1 MLRVGALGRAALRGG
16 FARRM
21 STKLADWATIDP
33 AKWNGA
39 NPYHVENLGAWPW
52 RGGERTRAAQRAGRP
67 NCHKRA
73 WIRAFNAGGV
83 AKLETPAR
91 AANGQRRADPML
103 TLPSTTVPT
112 CKHLAPPAVAGAWTK
127 AAQHEVVVDPMN
139 GEPFLHVPDTALGE
153 LAPFVESLNACPKTG
168 LHNPLRDVDR
178 YRMLGDVSFKAA
190 AALRDPAVFDFFAKL
205 VQRTSPKS
213 DAQAAAEVR
222 ITRQFLDNFTGD
234 NVRFLARGFSVP
246 GDHNGQ
252 QSNGYRFPF
261 GPVSIITPFNFP
273 IEIPAL
279 QVRAAR
285 WEGGGVRPRGRCR
298 SSAAPT
304 LQHALP
310 VHLYPPFPLL
320 CTRR

>member
-1 MLRVGALGRAALRGG
+1 MGRTAARTTQLPDARG
-16 FARRM
+16 
-21 STKLADWATIDP
+21 
-33 AKWNGA
+33 
-39 NPYHVENLGAWPW
+39 Y
-52 RGGERTRAAQRAGRP
+52 GERCRACHVTLLEIRP
-67 NCHKRA
+67 TTGYNARWA
-73 WIRAFNAGGV
+73 AFSPV
-83 AKLETPAR
+83 APLSAPAPHP
-91 AANGQRRADPML
+91 NF
-103 TLPSTTVPT
+103 
-112 CKHLAPPAVAGAWTK
+112 AVAGAWTK
-127 AAQHEVVVDPMN
+127 SAQAEVVVDPMN
-139 GEPFLHVPDTALGE
+139 GEPFLQVPDTGLAE
-153 LAPFVESLNACPKTG
+153 LAPFVDSLAACPKTG

-252 QSNGYRFPF
+252 ESHGYRFPF

-279 QVRAAR
+279 QVRR
-285 WEGGGVRPRGRCR
+285 GRREGGGSDTGWGG
-298 SSAAPT
+298 
-304 LQHALP
+304 
-310 VHLYPPFPLL
+310 
-320 CTRR
+320 